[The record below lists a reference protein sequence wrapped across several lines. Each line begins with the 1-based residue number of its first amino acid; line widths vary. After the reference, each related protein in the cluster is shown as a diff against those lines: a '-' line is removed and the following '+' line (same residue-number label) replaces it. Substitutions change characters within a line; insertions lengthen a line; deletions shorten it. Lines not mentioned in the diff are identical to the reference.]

1 MEALSPIILFVM
13 IIGFMYFLV
22 IRPQRR
28 RQVELQKIHQGLK
41 PGDEVVTMAG
51 IYGTVTE
58 IEEGGTLL
66 LEVSEDTE
74 IRVATASISG
84 LVHDET
90 GAPTDAATHIG
101 A

>member
-1 MEALSPIILFVM
+1 MQAASPIILFVM

-28 RQVELQKIHQGLK
+28 RQIELNKVHAQLK

-58 IEEGGTLL
+58 VEEGGTLL

-74 IRVATASISG
+74 IRVATASVSG
-84 LVHDET
+84 LVKDPA
-90 GAPTDAATHIG
+90 GVPTDSASQTG
-101 A
+101 V

>member
-1 MEALSPIILFVM
+1 MEAASPIILFVM
-13 IIGFMYFLV
+13 IIGFMWFLV

-28 RQVELQKIHQGLK
+28 RQAELQSIHQALK

-74 IRVATASISG
+74 IRVATASVSA
-84 LVHDET
+84 LVKDDAGFSADATSPT
-90 GAPTDAATHIG
+90 GV
-101 A
+101 